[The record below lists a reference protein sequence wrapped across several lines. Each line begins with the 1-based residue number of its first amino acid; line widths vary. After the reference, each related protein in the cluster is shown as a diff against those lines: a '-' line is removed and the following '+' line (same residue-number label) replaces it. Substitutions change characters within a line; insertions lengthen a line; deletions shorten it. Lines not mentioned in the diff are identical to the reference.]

1 MNMHQAHLSLLLSCL
16 LHLTGVLTGAPLR
29 THDITTT
36 AGNDVTLR
44 CELLLEDTKVTQVNW
59 NFCNEVHIGFHVN
72 NYKIK
77 GQVVKEFSHRM
88 SLAKDY
94 GITISNVNGNDTGLY
109 CCIYNTFPHGKYVG
123 KIYLQVLAKGFPWTR
138 EHYIWIFMGFG
149 ILLLVTGSIGI
160 FYYKRKSRGIPS
172 RIRPISSPAKPADPT
187 TPSSVPTLPA
197 AEEEDNSQPQEYF
210 NVILYKDIYTI

>member
-160 FYYKRKSRGIPS
+160 FYYK
-172 RIRPISSPAKPADPT
+172 
-187 TPSSVPTLPA
+187 TLWFRTLLVFGP
-197 AEEEDNSQPQEYF
+197 
-210 NVILYKDIYTI
+210 